1 MSAVAPHLLKHLSAS
16 SSASISIPAFA
27 GWWNWLKVNV
37 TPKPSSCCQFSPRP
51 LSYHPAT
58 PETELHQFPW
68 IFPLLNIL
76 NLHYFPKVFPGYFED
91 FKLRQLPEYIKDF
104 KDTPVTFFYFLNI
117 LNIWKLRYIPQIFPI
132 SWHRCYCHSHLKIS
146 QELNFSLIGRSWTWH
161 YPSSK
166 LGIRDGGGLKQIS
179 PAMSRIIK
187 WHNNSMKSPMLD
199 KVSYHAQQHPQI
211 CSVSGYSEGKNEM

>member
-1 MSAVAPHLLKHLSAS
+1 MTAVAPHLLKHISAS

-58 PETELHQFPW
+58 PETELHRFPW

-91 FKLRQLPEYIKDF
+91 FKLYQLPEYIKDV
-104 KDTPVTFFYFLNI
+104 KDTPVSFFYFLNI
-117 LNIWKLRYIPQIFPI
+117 WKLPLYSWNNPQLLTQVLPPQPLENI
-132 SWHRCYCHSHLKIS
+132 
-146 QELNFSLIGRSWTWH
+146 
-161 YPSSK
+161 
-166 LGIRDGGGLKQIS
+166 
-179 PAMSRIIK
+179 SRIELLANWSILNLALSFFET
-187 WHNNSMKSPMLD
+187 WNSGWGRFETNQPGNVPD
-199 KVSYHAQQHPQI
+199 YQVGQ
-211 CSVSGYSEGKNEM
+211 

>member
-1 MSAVAPHLLKHLSAS
+1 MSWYPSTSSPDDILTLSKIMTAVVPHLLKHISAS

-58 PETELHQFPW
+58 PETELHRFPW

-76 NLHYFPKVFPGYFED
+76 NLHYFPKVFPGYFEH
-91 FKLRQLPEYIKDF
+91 FKLYQLPEYIKDV
-104 KDTPVTFFYFLNI
+104 KDTPVSFFYFLNI

-132 SWHRCYCHSHLKIS
+132 SWHRCYCQPQPLENI
-146 QELNFSLIGRSWTWH
+146 
-161 YPSSK
+161 
-166 LGIRDGGGLKQIS
+166 
-179 PAMSRIIK
+179 SRIELLANWSILNLALSFFET
-187 WHNNSMKSPMLD
+187 WNSGWWRFEANQPGNVPD
-199 KVSYHAQQHPQI
+199 YQVGQ
-211 CSVSGYSEGKNEM
+211 

>member
-58 PETELHQFPW
+58 PETELHRFPW

-76 NLHYFPKVFPGYFED
+76 NLHYFPKVFPGYFEH
-91 FKLRQLPEYIKDF
+91 FKLYQLPEYIKDV
-104 KDTPVTFFYFLNI
+104 KDTPVSFFYFLNI
-117 LNIWKLRYIPQIFPI
+117 WKLSLYSWNNPQLLTQVLPPQPLIFRPLI
-132 SWHRCYCHSHLKIS
+132 F

-161 YPSSK
+161 YPASK

-179 PAMSRIIK
+179 LAMFRIIK
-187 WHNNSMKSPMLD
+187 WDNNSMKCPMHD
-199 KVSYHAQQHPQI
+199 KASYHTQQHPQ
-211 CSVSGYSEGKNEM
+211 